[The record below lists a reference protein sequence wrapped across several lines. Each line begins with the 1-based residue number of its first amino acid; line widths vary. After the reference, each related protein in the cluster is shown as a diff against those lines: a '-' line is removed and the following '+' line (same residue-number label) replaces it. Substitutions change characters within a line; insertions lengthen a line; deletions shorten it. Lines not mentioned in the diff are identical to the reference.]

1 MDNKTVIFI
10 ETTLHE
16 IQRDLQLLGEVQ
28 YKHPRIFKEYQPYI
42 NEIAERLN
50 PLIDDEFDKLFPV
63 KEKTESQKF
72 RDRFYSKFEGKG
84 AHRNT
89 DPKTS
94 VKAAKSVKATKLE
107 GQVLN
112 ELFNREKSMSQWNT
126 LLHLQ
131 GNMDTLPSEF
141 GMTSEE
147 VALSLDREFDCITPR
162 FAPLLRKE
170 LIEKSGITRKG
181 KSGHGRIVWIL
192 TEKGRE
198 DCKRRDQH
206 NA

>member
-16 IQRDLQLLGEVQ
+16 IQRDLQLLGEIQ

-89 DPKTS
+89 DPETS

-107 GQVLN
+107 GQVLD
-112 ELFNREKSMSQWNT
+112 ELLKREKF
-126 LLHLQ
+126 LKEPFVYPA
-131 GNMDTLPSEF
+131 DIR

-181 KSGHGRIVWIL
+181 KSGHGRIVWVL

-198 DCKRRDQH
+198 DCGRRDQY
-206 NA
+206 NG

>member
-42 NEIAERLN
+42 NDIAEKLN

-72 RDRFYSKFEGKG
+72 RDRFYAKNGLGSNLRKFEETG
-84 AHRNT
+84 AYRNT
-89 DPKTS
+89 DPETS
-94 VKAAKSVKATKLE
+94 VKAAKSVNATKLE
-107 GQVLN
+107 GQVLD
-112 ELFNREKSMSQWNT
+112 Q
-126 LLHLQ
+126 LLASKYVL
-131 GNMDTLPSEF
+131 GL
-141 GMTSEE
+141 TSEE
-147 VALSLDREFDCITPR
+147 VALCLNREFDCITPR
-162 FAPLLRKE
+162 FAPLLRKG

-181 KSGHGRIVWIL
+181 KSGKGRIVWIL

-198 DCKRRDQH
+198 DCKRREQH
-206 NA
+206 SV

>member
-42 NEIAERLN
+42 NDIAEKLN

-89 DPKTS
+89 DPETS
-94 VKAAKSVKATKLE
+94 VKAAKSVNATKLE
-107 GQVLN
+107 GQVLD
-112 ELFNREKSMSQWNT
+112 Q
-126 LLHLQ
+126 LLASKYVL
-131 GNMDTLPSEF
+131 GL
-141 GMTSEE
+141 TSEE
-147 VALSLDREFDCITPR
+147 VALCLNREFDCITPR
-162 FAPLLRKE
+162 FAPLLRKG

-181 KSGHGRIVWIL
+181 KSGKGRIVWIL

-198 DCKRRDQH
+198 DCKRRDQYSV
-206 NA
+206 